1 MIRTTTA
8 IVLAVLIAG
17 SAAAQIQSGT
27 INGTAKD
34 QQGGV
39 LPGVT
44 ATLQGV
50 DFSRSFIAD
59 GSGEFR
65 FLELAPGAYKLS
77 VALSGF
83 QTVVRENV
91 IIEVGKSV
99 NLPVVMRVAPL
110 TETVTVVAPTP
121 LLDGKQTGTATNITA
136 PELTK

>member
-1 MIRTTTA
+1 MTRITTA

-17 SAAAQIQSGT
+17 SAAAQMQSGT

-50 DFSRSFIAD
+50 DFSRLFIAD
-59 GSGEFR
+59 ASGEFR
-65 FLELAPGAYKLS
+65 FLELAPGSYKLS

-83 QTVVRENV
+83 QTVVRDNV
-91 IIEVGKSV
+91 IVEVGRTV
-99 NLPVVMRVAPL
+99 NLAVVMRVAP
-110 TETVTVVAPTP
+110 V
-121 LLDGKQTGTATNITA
+121 
-136 PELTK
+136 